1 MTRMPSGSPSLFN
14 EQIAPD
20 FSIEEAAMRSG
31 LFPVAGTDEA
41 GRGPLAGP
49 VVAAAVILNPQNIP
63 SGLNDSKK
71 LSHKAREALF
81 EDIMA
86 SAQAVSFS
94 SMSAENIDR
103 VNILRASLEAM
114 RRSVQGLSII
124 PKLVLVDGRDHPP
137 RLPCES
143 RPLIKG
149 DARSQ
154 SIAAASII
162 AKVMRD
168 RMMAGCGNHHP
179 TYGFETHAGYG
190 TARHRQ
196 AILESGALVRIH
208 RMTFAPLK
216 SV

>member
-1 MTRMPSGSPSLFN
+1 MARTSPDSPLLFD
-14 EQIAPD
+14 EVLVPD
-20 FSIEEAAMRSG
+20 FSIEKAAIDAG
-31 LFPVAGTDEA
+31 HFPVAGTDEA

-49 VVAAAVILNPQNIP
+49 VVAAAVILDPRNIP
-63 SGLNDSKK
+63 DGLNDSKK
-71 LSHKAREALF
+71 LTLKAREALF
-81 EDIMA
+81 DLIVT
-86 SAQAVSFS
+86 SSLAVSFS
-94 SMSAENIDR
+94 SMSAETIDR

-114 RRSVQGLSII
+114 RRSVLALSIA

-154 SIAAASII
+154 SIAAASIV

-168 RMMAGCGNHHP
+168 RIMAGCGNHHP
-179 TYGFETHAGYG
+179 VYGFETHAGYG
-190 TARHRQ
+190 TVRHRQ

-216 SV
+216 SA